1 MCWFFKTPPATPEE
15 QKFVH
20 EEEFYVIHGTFWRDG
35 RFQYN
40 PINCGLFEANRQH
53 KAGIPVEN
61 IVQRTFHKEYNTKYE
76 KLSIQYIDKVTTDL
90 KKYLLTKISSL

>member
-1 MCWFFKTPPATPEE
+1 M
-15 QKFVH
+15 H
-20 EEEFYVIHGTFWRDG
+20 EDEFYTIHGTFWSNG

-61 IVQRTFHKEYNTKYE
+61 IVQRIFHKKYNAKYE
-76 KLSIQYIDKVTTDL
+76 KLHIQYIDKVATDF
-90 KKYLLTKISSL
+90 KKIFVDKNI